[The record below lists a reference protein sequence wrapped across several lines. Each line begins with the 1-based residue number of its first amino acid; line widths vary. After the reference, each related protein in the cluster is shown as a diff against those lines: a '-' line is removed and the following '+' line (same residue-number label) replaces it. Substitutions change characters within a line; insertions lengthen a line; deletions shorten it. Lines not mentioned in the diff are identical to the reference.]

1 MSSDVSAEPTK
12 RSSRT
17 RLTHRL
23 ALLQAVLLVAAV
35 AVALPIA
42 FQSMGTL
49 LLGRQARILYDFPS
63 GQPATAA
70 AAQALANSE
79 SFIDMAVIDIDEAK
93 GIITLAVSGHR
104 NCTGACTPLKMTL
117 FSLDDNANVRRAL
130 PPSAPLQLNPTDR
143 FFSQT
148 VQLPI
153 RGQPSQFP
161 FDKYVLWLGLSGT
174 VTLNGKEVPLT
185 KELLAGKATFTTQNQ
200 LSDFLMDAPT
210 EIDTSR
216 VRSITDPFDFVG
228 VQQLQFARPIHQEIL
243 AVLLIILI
251 TVSAIMAI
259 SVRDVSDLIV
269 GIGSLV
275 LGIWGV
281 RSVLVPSSIGVVTSV
296 DLALSLVI
304 LIVLLGLSLRT
315 AHYFH
320 QTSELPSFRMPG
332 RMKRDGGRK
341 TGDGG

>member
-1 MSSDVSAEPTK
+1 MSVDAPVEPAKHTP
-12 RSSRT
+12 RA
-17 RLTHRL
+17 RLKHRL
-23 ALLQAVLLVAAV
+23 ALLQAVLLLAAV

-42 FQSMGTL
+42 LQSMGAL

-70 AAQALANSE
+70 ATQALANSE
-79 SFIDMAVIDIDEAK
+79 SFIDMAAIDLDEAK

-104 NCTGACTPLKMTL
+104 NCGGSCTPLKLTL

-130 PPSAPLQLNPTDR
+130 PPSAPLALDPASR

-174 VTLNGKEVPLT
+174 VTLNGKEAPLT
-185 KELLAGKATFTTQNQ
+185 KELLSGKATFTTQNQ
-200 LSDFLMDAPT
+200 LTDFLMDPPT
-210 EIDTSR
+210 EIDSTR

-228 VQQLQFARPIHQEIL
+228 VQELDFERPVHQEIL
-243 AVLLIILI
+243 AVLLIVLI
-251 TVSAIMAI
+251 AVSAIMAI
-259 SVRDVSDLIV
+259 SVREVSDLIV

-296 DLALSLVI
+296 DLALSLII

-315 AHYFH
+315 AQHF
-320 QTSELPSFRMPG
+320 QKASELPELNVLKRLHRGSG
-332 RMKRDGGRK
+332 RPPEGEG
-341 TGDGG
+341 